1 MNPRTLRLALLPA
14 VVALVAI
21 TTGCAT
27 SAAPAEVA
35 ALTPPPAPADT
46 QGPVPGSTSTPSPG
60 SWDSVELPEGLT
72 IEVVTALDDA
82 ETADAI
88 AAIESF
94 AAGHGAEVAVSRGP
108 DIEPLLTAA
117 ALASPSV
124 IVTIGPTQL
133 DAVDRVSAG
142 NAAQPFLLI
151 GAQLPEPTSNVAAV
165 IWPGASSRDTDY
177 GQATAFGAHAA
188 SALAVGLS
196 AVVEERTGTVFDLG
210 A

>member
-1 MNPRTLRLALLPA
+1 MNLRTLRLALLPA
-14 VVALVAI
+14 AVALVAI
-21 TTGCAT
+21 TSGCAA
-27 SAAPAEVA
+27 SPAPVDVA
-35 ALTPPPAPADT
+35 ALTPPPEPAAT
-46 QGPVPGSTSTPSPG
+46 QGPVPGSTSTPAPG
-60 SWDSVELPEGLT
+60 SWDSVELPAGLT
-72 IEVVTALDDA
+72 IEVVTAVDDA
-82 ETADAI
+82 ETSDAI

-94 AAGHGAEVAVSRGP
+94 AAEHGAEVAVSRGA

-117 ALASPSV
+117 ALVAPSV

-133 DAVDRVSAG
+133 DAIDRASAT
-142 NAAQPFLLI
+142 NAAQRFLLI

-177 GQATAFGAHAA
+177 GQATAFGSHAA
-188 SALAVGLS
+188 SALAVGLA